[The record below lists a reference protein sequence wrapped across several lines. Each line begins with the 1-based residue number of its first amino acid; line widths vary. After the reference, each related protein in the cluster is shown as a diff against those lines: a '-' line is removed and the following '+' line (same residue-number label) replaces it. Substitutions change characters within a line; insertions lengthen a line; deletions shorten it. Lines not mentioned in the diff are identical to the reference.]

1 MKWMWMPAFAILV
14 AITSARADLPG
25 YVAKPDDNF
34 KWELKGK
41 SQTVLGTV
49 YDLHLVSQIWQGIT
63 WQHGMQ
69 VYVPLG
75 VTPTATMFL
84 WNQGGRPSTNSA
96 AFGLAIA
103 AKIKAPVA
111 FVFGIPNQPL
121 LDGKREDALIAETFV
136 RYLNTKDEDWPLL
149 FPMTKSLV
157 RAMDALQAFSL
168 QEWKQPT
175 TGFLVAGASKRGW
188 TTWLTAAVDQRVK
201 AIAPLVIDTLNMPQ
215 QLPHQLKSFGKYSE
229 QIKDYTERGLVPLP
243 EGDAARKLWMMTD
256 PFSYREKLNL
266 PKFIIN
272 GANDPYWTIE
282 ALNFYWDDLPGDKW
296 VCYVPNAGH
305 DLNQKLPEGKTDRT
319 RALDSLAAFARA
331 QIHGT
336 PLPTIQWKH
345 DDVDNAPLVRVTCS
359 SKPSAARLWMV
370 DAPTRDFRK
379 EKWVEREAK
388 FTNSG
393 IEGGV
398 EFPDKGCRAFFVEV
412 DFPMDGLTCR
422 FCTQVRVIEK

>member
-1 MKWMWMPAFAILV
+1 MKCTWLPALTIIV
-14 AITSARADLPG
+14 AATTARADLHG
-25 YVAKPDDNF
+25 YVAKPDAAF

-41 SQTVLGTV
+41 SQNILGTV
-49 YDLHLVSQIWQGIT
+49 YDLQLVSQVWQGIT

-75 VTPTATMFL
+75 ATPTATMFL
-84 WNQGGRPSTNSA
+84 WNQGGRPSTNNA
-96 AFGLAIA
+96 AFGLSIA

-136 RYLNTKDEDWPLL
+136 RYLDTKDEDWPLL

-175 TGFLVAGASKRGW
+175 NGFLIAGASKRGW
-188 TTWLTAAVDQRVK
+188 TTWLTAAVDRRVK

-243 EGDAARKLWMMTD
+243 EGEAARKLWMMTD
-256 PFSYREKLNL
+256 PFSYRESLNL

-272 GANDPYWTIE
+272 GANDPYWTVE
-282 ALNFYWDDLPGDKW
+282 ALNFYWDELKGDKW

-305 DLNQKLPEGKTDRT
+305 DLGQKMPDGKTDRT

-336 PLPTIQWKH
+336 PLPSLKWKH
-345 DDVDNAPLVRVTCS
+345 DDIDGRPRLSVVCSTPPSGARVW
-359 SKPSAARLWMV
+359 LV

-379 EKWVEREAK
+379 EKWIERPAVINANQLTTTVEKPA
-388 FTNSG
+388 N
-393 IEGGV
+393 
-398 EFPDKGCRAFFVEV
+398 GCRAFFAEI
-412 DFPMDGLTCR
+412 DFSIEGLIGR
-422 FCTQVRVIEK
+422 FSTQVRVIQE